1 MSPMPL
7 PRPRLCPRLLAGVV
21 LLIYT
26 APAGADPLPLTK
38 EEQTRIDQAIDK
50 GVEFLKGAQSERGD
64 FKWRMYRD
72 GRFLAAQCALPAYAL
87 LEAGVPADDP
97 AIQKAADFVRAK
109 VPPSDYTYELSLA
122 LLFLDRLGN
131 PRDKKLIQTLA
142 LRLIAGQHH
151 TGGWSYRC
159 PILPEKGERDL
170 LDALG
175 RLSKEMR
182 DGKKTREQALAGM
195 AAPPLLQALPAFR
208 AGSALIGRE
217 PPENA
222 HTIAESA
229 ERVSL
234 VGRTD
239 NSNTQFALLGLWA
252 AQRHGVPAEPPFEI
266 LVQRFER
273 SQGYP
278 SGMWWYTLDAE
289 AGSRSMICVGLMAL
303 AVGRGLKMPTPG
315 AALGAKKDVHVLKGL
330 AALSRRVGKPA
341 GRMDGP
347 IPFHDLYFL
356 WSLERVAMLYD
367 LPAVGDKDWYRWGAE
382 SLVTNQ
388 NKGGFWTGAS
398 PNPEW
403 GGKRNYDYRASM
415 STAFALLFLKRAHP
429 MKDLTAKLPFTA
441 GELNDAIAGL
451 RPDDKFPPRPVAAPT
466 PSRSRQ
472 PGAVPMPK

>member
-1 MSPMPL
+1 MPPMPL
-7 PRPRLCPRLLAGVV
+7 LRLQWLAALV
-21 LLIYT
+21 LLVY
-26 APAGADPLPLTK
+26 ALPAGADLMPLTK
-38 EEQTRIDQAIDK
+38 EEQTKIDQAIDK
-50 GVEFLKGAQSERGD
+50 GVEFLKSAQSERGD

-97 AIQKAADFVRAK
+97 VLQKAADFIRGK
-109 VPPSDYTYELSLA
+109 VQPSDYTYELSLA
-122 LLFLDRLGN
+122 LLFLDRLGD

-142 LRLIAGQHH
+142 ARLIAGQHH

-159 PILPEKGERDL
+159 PLLPDKGGQDL
-170 LDALG
+170 LNALEL
-175 RLSKEMR
+175 LSKEMR

-195 AAPPLLQALPAFR
+195 AVPQLAQALPAFR
-208 AGSALIGRE
+208 ARSALIGRE

-222 HTIAESA
+222 RTIAESA

-252 AQRHGVPAEPPFEI
+252 AQRHGVPVQPPFEI
-266 LVQRFER
+266 LVDRFER
-273 SQGYP
+273 SQAYP
-278 SGMWWYTLDAE
+278 SGLWWYTLDAE

-303 AVGRGLKMPTPG
+303 AIGRGLKMPTAG

-341 GRMDGP
+341 GRMDRP
-347 IPFHDLYFL
+347 VPFHDLYFL

-388 NKGGFWTGAS
+388 SKGGFWTGAS

-403 GGKRNYDYRASM
+403 GGKRNYDYRATM
-415 STAFALLFLKRAHP
+415 TTAFALLFLKRSHP
-429 MKDLTAKLPFTA
+429 MKDLTPKLPLI
-441 GELNDAIAGL
+441 GKDLNAALASL
-451 RPDDKFPPRPVAAPT
+451 RPDDKFPLRPVT
-466 PSRSRQ
+466 EPSRSRNRE
-472 PGAVPMPK
+472 PGAIVAPK